1 MTKAVLRQMLKQRNG
16 SIINMASVVGVN
28 GNASQANYSASKAGM
43 IGFTK
48 SVAKELGGRNIRCN
62 AIAPGFIETKMT
74 EKLPEDIRNAWIQTI
89 PLRRP
94 GKPED
99 VANVAT
105 FLASDLSSYVSG
117 QVTGDSADVKF
128 FFTIGSDA
136 AVKYGSNV
144 FLLELSGGFDIEGI
158 EIEGFGR
165 SMLSELTYKDDSM
178 EKNID
183 LTYGG
188 LIVNYSPWHKKI
200 VSPFVGAG
208 IGIGN
213 ISLSDV
219 ETYYGVKYVNRFASD
234 DLTLVML
241 QGGACVMINRWL
253 FVNFVV
259 RYEEAYGIQLYELSN
274 KDFSG
279 IAGTFAVKFKF

>member
-1 MTKAVLRQMLKQRNG
+1 MVKKIIYFIILLFPAV
-16 SIINMASVVGVN
+16 
-28 GNASQANYSASKAGM
+28 
-43 IGFTK
+43 
-48 SVAKELGGRNIRCN
+48 
-62 AIAPGFIETKMT
+62 
-74 EKLPEDIRNAWIQTI
+74 
-89 PLRRP
+89 
-94 GKPED
+94 
-99 VANVAT
+99 
-105 FLASDLSSYVSG
+105 YVSG
-117 QVTGDSADVKF
+117 QVTGDSADVRF

-136 AVKYGSNV
+136 AVKYGSNA
-144 FLLELSGGFDIEGI
+144 FLMELSGGFDVEDI

-165 SMLSELTYKDDSM
+165 SMISELTYKDDSM

-241 QGGACVMINRWL
+241 QGGASVMINKWL
-253 FVNFVV
+253 FVNLVV